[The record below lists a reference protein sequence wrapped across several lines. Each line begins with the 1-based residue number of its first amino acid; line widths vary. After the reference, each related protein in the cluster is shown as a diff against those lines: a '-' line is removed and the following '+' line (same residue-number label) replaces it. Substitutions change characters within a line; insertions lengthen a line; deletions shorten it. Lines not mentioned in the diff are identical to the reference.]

1 MNTTTRK
8 NYSSIEDEEFSKE
21 KSGNSFL
28 LVTTITNFVVTT
40 ICLLYIILKLKL
52 NKYIKSILCIMAIQ
66 NIIGSIVSTVA
77 NTFMI
82 LSDSKSLLVCLFLFQ
97 SCSLVARSI
106 TIIPSLVS
114 FMRYTMASKASK
126 VLDKLFYL
134 RVLFV
139 CLND

>member
-52 NKYIKSILCIMAIQ
+52 NKYIKAILCIMAIQ

-82 LSDSKSLLVCLFLFQ
+82 LSDSESLLVCLFLFQ

-106 TIIPSLVS
+106 TIITPLVS

-126 VLDKLFYL
+126 V
-134 RVLFV
+134 
-139 CLND
+139 

>member
-1 MNTTTRK
+1 MNTTTIK

-52 NKYIKSILCIMAIQ
+52 NKYIKAILCIMAIQ

-82 LSDSKSLLVCLFLFQ
+82 LSDNKSLLVCLFLFQ

-106 TIIPSLVS
+106 TIIPPLVS

-126 VLDKLFYL
+126 V
-134 RVLFV
+134 
-139 CLND
+139 

>member
-1 MNTTTRK
+1 MNTTTIK
-8 NYSSIEDEEFSKE
+8 NYSSIEDDEFSKD

-52 NKYIKSILCIMAIQ
+52 NKYIKAILCIMAIQ

-82 LSDSKSLLVCLFLFQ
+82 LSDNKSLLVCLFLFQ

-106 TIIPSLVS
+106 TIIPPLVS

-126 VLDKLFYL
+126 VLDKLFYHSIFY
-134 RVLFV
+134 LFF
-139 CLND
+139 

>member
-1 MNTTTRK
+1 MNTTTQK
-8 NYSSIEDEEFSKE
+8 NYSSIEDEEFLKE

-52 NKYIKSILCIMAIQ
+52 NKYIKAILCIMAIQ

-82 LSDSKSLLVCLFLFQ
+82 LSDSESLLVCLFLFQ
-97 SCSLVARSI
+97 SCSLVARST
-106 TIIPSLVS
+106 TIITPLVS

-126 VLDKLFYL
+126 V
-134 RVLFV
+134 
-139 CLND
+139 

>member
-52 NKYIKSILCIMAIQ
+52 NKYIKAILCIMAIQ
-66 NIIGSIVSTVA
+66 NITGSIVSTVA

-106 TIIPSLVS
+106 TIIPPLVS

-126 VLDKLFYL
+126 V
-134 RVLFV
+134 
-139 CLND
+139 

>member
-8 NYSSIEDEEFSKE
+8 NYSSIEDEEFLKE

-52 NKYIKSILCIMAIQ
+52 NKYIKAILCIMAIQ

-106 TIIPSLVS
+106 TIITPLVS

-126 VLDKLFYL
+126 V
-134 RVLFV
+134 
-139 CLND
+139 

>member
-52 NKYIKSILCIMAIQ
+52 NNYIKAILCIMAIQ

-82 LSDSKSLLVCLFLFQ
+82 LSDSESLLVCLFLFQ

-106 TIIPSLVS
+106 TIIPPLVS

-126 VLDKLFYL
+126 V
-134 RVLFV
+134 
-139 CLND
+139 

>member
-52 NKYIKSILCIMAIQ
+52 NKYIKAILCIMAIQ

-82 LSDSKSLLVCLFLFQ
+82 LSDSESLLVCLFLFQ

-106 TIIPSLVS
+106 TIIPPLVS

-126 VLDKLFYL
+126 V
-134 RVLFV
+134 
-139 CLND
+139 